1 MNSMRAAAVVCAS
14 ALSASIALPSVAKE
28 ATMRVRIG
36 DLNLSSDAGAAT
48 ALARIRGAST
58 RFCRFNSG
66 PLYRAQ
72 EARCRQEISY
82 KAVRQLDAPVVTA
95 LYEARTGGTLL
106 ARR

>member
-1 MNSMRAAAVVCAS
+1 MRAAAVVCAS

-36 DLNLSSDAGAAT
+36 DLNLNSDAGAAK
-48 ALARIRGAST
+48 ALDRIRGAST

-72 EARCRQEISY
+72 EARCRHEVSY

-95 LYEARTGGTLL
+95 LYEARTSGALL